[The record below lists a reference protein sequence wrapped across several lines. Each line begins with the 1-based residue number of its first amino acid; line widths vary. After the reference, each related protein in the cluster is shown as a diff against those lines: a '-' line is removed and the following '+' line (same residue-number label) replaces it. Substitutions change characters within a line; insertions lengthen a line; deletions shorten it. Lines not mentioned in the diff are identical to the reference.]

1 MPAAIAAAA
10 RLPAPRARESKQEV
24 AAREHRERA
33 AALRGQLE
41 PPRAA
46 HAASS
51 HESERWA
58 EQERERWTSRESDPP
73 WMDQAEREAARRV
86 RKAQDAEREAV
97 QRSDEAMA
105 RGATSQ
111 P

>member
-1 MPAAIAAAA
+1 
-10 RLPAPRARESKQEV
+10 
-24 AAREHRERA
+24 
-33 AALRGQLE
+33 
-41 PPRAA
+41 
-46 HAASS
+46 
-51 HESERWA
+51 
-58 EQERERWTSRESDPP
+58 
-73 WMDQAEREAARRV
+73 MDQAEREAARRV